1 MANYL
6 THKEIQ
12 AEELAMLVEFDAF
25 CSREGLRYSLAGGTL
40 LGAVRHK
47 GFIPW
52 DDDVDVSMPRPD
64 FDRFVALA
72 RAGALPDGCSVEPY
86 SGDWDKPVFVK
97 YLNDQI
103 AVDALYEDGT
113 GRLWMDVTPVE
124 GLPGDAG
131 EVERMYAEAARLQRT
146 LMFCKADPHEGKT
159 PAKRAF
165 KTVFVPVANALGVGR
180 RALAKLDS
188 LGRGCAF
195 GSTQWAGCVV
205 WGLYGS
211 GERYPAEGWDDMSRL
226 DFEGEKLSAI
236 GCWDAYLTGL
246 YGDYM
251 QLPPEEKRFTHDMR
265 AWRVD
270 GR

>member
-1 MANYL
+1 
-6 THKEIQ
+6 
-12 AEELAMLVEFDAF
+12 MLVGFDVF
-25 CSREGLRYSLAGGTL
+25 CRREGLCYSLAGGTL

-64 FDRFVALA
+64 FDRLVALA
-72 RAGALPDGCSVEPY
+72 RAGSLPEGYSAEPY
-86 SGDWDKPVFVK
+86 SGDWDNPVFIK

-103 AVDALYEDGT
+103 AVDALYEDGV

-124 GLPGDAG
+124 GLPDDAG
-131 EVERMYAEAARLQRT
+131 EVKRIYAEAARLQRI
-146 LMFCKADPHEGKT
+146 LRLCNANPHEGRT
-159 PAKRAF
+159 LAKKIFKPVLVALINAF
-165 KTVFVPVANALGVGR
+165 GVGA
-180 RALAKLDS
+180 RATAKLDA
-188 LGRGCAF
+188 LGRSCGF

-211 GERYPAEGWDDMSRL
+211 GERYPFQGWEDMAEV

-251 QLPPEEKRFTHDMR
+251 QLPPEEKRITHEVK

-270 GR
+270 GC